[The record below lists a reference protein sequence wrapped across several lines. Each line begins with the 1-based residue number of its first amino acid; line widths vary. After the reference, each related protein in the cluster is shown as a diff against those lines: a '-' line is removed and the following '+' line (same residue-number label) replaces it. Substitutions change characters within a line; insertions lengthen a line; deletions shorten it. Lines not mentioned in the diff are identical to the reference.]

1 MQVKLAKK
9 PGDPGREEEMNMYR
23 EKMTMESRLVKRSA
37 GVIAGILAAGILT
50 AGSVFAAE
58 TSDVSDGREVQVT
71 YLNDAD
77 ADEILLME
85 NASVEML
92 AAGNGTDP
100 GFYFTDID
108 DPARVSIT
116 GVEDQP
122 WTGHLVTLPD
132 LKVTK
137 DSVLMV
143 ADKDYKVSYTN
154 NTDPGQASVKISGTG
169 SYGGRLVGSV
179 TKYFK
184 IIKSSESETEPELH
198 NPIDIPKGTTA
209 TLGSGASKAV
219 YTITGNATVT
229 YTKSKAGKKAA
240 SAKVPDTVVMI
251 GQNYR
256 VTAVAKKAFFG
267 MKKLKKVT
275 IGKNVTAIGANAF
288 EKCGKLKTLIVKSTS
303 LKAAKCRKCL
313 KGSSV
318 KTVKVPASVKKTYK
332 RKIFVKKVCGLKVTV
347 K

>member
-1 MQVKLAKK
+1 
-9 PGDPGREEEMNMYR
+9 MYR
-23 EKMTMESRLVKRSA
+23 GKMTMEARIVKRSA
-37 GVIAGILAAGILT
+37 AVIASILAAGILM
-50 AGSVFAAE
+50 AGSAFAE
-58 TSDVSDGREVQVT
+58 EKSDVSDCLEVQIT

-77 ADEILLME
+77 ADETVLME
-85 NASVEML
+85 HVSEEML
-92 AAGNGTDP
+92 AAGNGTNP
-100 GFYFTDID
+100 GIVFTDIND
-108 DPARVSIT
+108 SSHIYIA

-122 WTGHLVTLPD
+122 WTGKPVTLPN

-137 DSVLMV
+137 DSALMD

-154 NTDPGQASVKISGTG
+154 NTDPGQASVKITGTG
-169 SYGGRLVGSV
+169 SPYGRLVGSV

-251 GQNYR
+251 GQTYR
-256 VTAVAKKAFFG
+256 VTAVAKKAFLG

-275 IGKNVTAIGANAF
+275 IGKYVTAIGANAF

-332 RKIFVKKVCGLKVTV
+332 KKIFVKKVCGLKVTV